1 MARRRRPGPRT
12 SVVDGRAQILIPLE
26 SVVDP
31 DGETLSFRTVSR
43 WLHRVD
49 SYPAAVDSADPAV
62 AIVLDR
68 FVWDLHIADLG
79 HSTDTHDGDPFLD
92 AARESGTVTIHV
104 VRGLDPR
111 RSKPDEIA
119 AAARS
124 GDVVGAT
131 VSAFPVDVV
140 QS

>member
-1 MARRRRPGPRT
+1 MARRRRPGART
-12 SVVDGRAQILIPLE
+12 SVVDGRAQIVLPLE
-26 SVVDP
+26 SIVDP
-31 DGETLSFRTVSR
+31 DGEPLSFGTVSK

-49 SYPAAVDSADPAV
+49 SYPAAVAAADAAV

-68 FVWDLHIADLG
+68 FVWDLHVADLG

-92 AARESGTVTIHV
+92 AARASGTVTIHV
-104 VRGLDPR
+104 VCGVDPR

-124 GDVVGAT
+124 GDVVGAV

-140 QS
+140 QF

>member
-1 MARRRRPGPRT
+1 MARRRRPGSRT
-12 SVVDGRAQILIPLE
+12 SVVDGRAEIVIPLE

-31 DGETLSFRTVSR
+31 DGEPLSFRTVSR

-49 SYPAAVDSADPAV
+49 SYPAAVASADTAV

-68 FVWDLHIADLG
+68 FVWDLHVADLG
-79 HSTDTHDGDPFLD
+79 HATDTHDGDPFLD
-92 AARESGTVTIHV
+92 AAREAESVTIHV

-119 AAARS
+119 VAARS
-124 GDVVGAT
+124 GDAVGAV

-140 QS
+140 QF